1 MKADALSHCPN
12 FDTGNFLNEHL
23 IVLPLDHFIGM
34 LQSMLQALSIPS
46 ILSLN
51 VLGIEDEGFDANYLE
66 AKVKLYQDN
75 HYYDIT
81 PLIKPHHL
89 QIDSDNYL

>member
-1 MKADALSHCPN
+1 MKADALSCRPN
-12 FDTGNFLNEHL
+12 FNTGNSLNEHL
-23 IVLPLDHFIGM
+23 IVLPLNHFIGM
-34 LQSMLQALSIPS
+34 PQSMLQALSIPS

-75 HYYDIT
+75 HYCDIT
-81 PLIKPHHL
+81 PLIEPHHL
-89 QIDSDNYL
+89 